1 MEPMVSSSD
10 ANTPQPRRSRR
21 SRRSGRPPGGLSP
34 RDLHYLAQ
42 LPTAPGIRIRT
53 RRDGFGAQYL
63 AQMGALAWAVKNN
76 RFYYFNGFSYL
87 DHGEDPVAMSQFT
100 GLKRWGKPSPLCELA
115 KVRFVPDILKAR
127 QPSLFFTQQVL
138 AILREMYNST
148 PKPSSCRHQIAI
160 HIRRGD
166 VNKQFCSRWLSDRI
180 YVDLIETLRAFLPE
194 ASIGIYSQG
203 DPSEFQNLR
212 RRGASLELNRNLRE
226 TFHELVSA
234 PMLIPAPSCLSYSAA
249 ILSEGTVLHLANEQN
264 QPLSHWLHS
273 QALARPLEQIR
284 NRILMRERG

>member
-10 ANTPQPRRSRR
+10 ANSPQPRRSRR

-87 DHGEDPVAMSQFT
+87 DHGEDPVTMSQFT
-100 GLKRWGKPSPLCELA
+100 GLTHWGKRLPPSKLA
-115 KVRFVPDILKAR
+115 KVRFVTEILNAEK
-127 QPSLFFTQQVL
+127 PSRFFNQKVL
-138 AILREMYNST
+138 AILRKMYYST
-148 PKPSSCRHQIAI
+148 PKPSASSHQIAI

-180 YVDLIETLRAFLPE
+180 YVDLIETLRAFFPE

-203 DPSEFQNLR
+203 DPSEFQNLS

-226 TFHELVSA
+226 TFHEMVTT

-249 ILSEGTVLHLANEQN
+249 ILSEGTVLHLANRQT
-264 QPLSHWLHS
+264 
-273 QALARPLEQIR
+273 RPLEHWIHSR
-284 NRILMRERG
+284 ALTKARPHSG